1 MKHNKKIETLQKDQ
15 MDQMGQILRQ
25 YLAIDKY

>member
-15 MDQMGQILRQ
+15 MDQMRQILRR
-25 YLAIDKY
+25 YLAIGKY